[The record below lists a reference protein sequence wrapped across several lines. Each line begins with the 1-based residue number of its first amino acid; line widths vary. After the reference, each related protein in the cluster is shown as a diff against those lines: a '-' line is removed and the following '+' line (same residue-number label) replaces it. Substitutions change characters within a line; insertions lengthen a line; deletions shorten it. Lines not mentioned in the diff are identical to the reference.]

1 MGRFGKSMTAD
12 MMTAYYS
19 KGYNSEK
26 MFSNLAISKSC
37 DFHKH
42 LNKYDVIHLDI
53 QWCIEPAGGPEM
65 YILESG
71 NHDSGVAE
79 TNIPDTE
86 TTFDWLDYH

>member
-53 QWCIEPAGGPEM
+53 QWCIEPAGGSEKVVS
-65 YILESG
+65 YIYYGKYNQRVERICTRLSG
-71 NHDSGVAE
+71 IDRG
-79 TNIPDTE
+79 I
-86 TTFDWLDYH
+86 